1 MQDTEEEKVVNSYES
16 FSIIALF
23 CYSFLSL
30 AFMAAKKNKI
40 INAFIGWLLLMSLWT
55 LGSLC
60 MRGMQRPS
68 VDFWFHVSLLGL
80 FFLPFAFYNFTAKV
94 LEAENFWCRH
104 FCLGLS
110 ALCYGINLFTE
121 YFLAPPEVVY
131 AADGSVGFVYH
142 FTWAISICFLIFA
155 VIIIRTIWFLYQYTR
170 KDQAVTR
177 KMTPI
182 YTGMIILFL
191 GHVLLMVPFFKG
203 FPIDIIGGIL
213 NALCIFYA
221 LYRMRLFKLT
231 LLISRGNCYVI
242 AAGIVLLCVYNGIM
256 PFAKFLD
263 RYFRLSDSQAIMV
276 ISMAVLGLTMLIYLI
291 IKRFFDQVFIKE
303 EQRQAES
310 LKEFSSFV
318 SKTLQVDEILSAL
331 VETIQ
336 KTVQVS
342 KVYVCLKDDNGEYP
356 MVRSS
361 SPLDVRNFRIGKDH
375 PIVSCLKQT
384 SGCLM
389 MRDFKCSTSYRSL
402 WETEKEQL
410 ESWKTTCFVA
420 LKDEEDLVG
429 IVMLSEKNRHGGF
442 TYDDITFLSSMDS
455 VSSIAIKNSRLYEK
469 AYKEARMDELT
480 GLLNRK
486 CFYETLKK
494 ETENCRD
501 VLSLAILNID
511 DFKLFNQLYGNAQG
525 DQTLKRIADMIR
537 ASVGEYGYV
546 ARYSGKE
553 FAVILPDYD
562 VYAAKVLVENICEQ
576 VKNMHV
582 KSENYSLKRLTLS
595 CGICAIPYTAANMD
609 ELIHNADMAVYHV
622 KRSGKNAIMVFSAG
636 ILQENQENMGTIQ
649 WYHSSAYH
657 EYASTIYA
665 LTAAIDTK
673 DHYTFSHS
681 KNVAYYASELAR
693 AYGLNQECVDI
704 VKEAGLLHDI
714 GKIGIP
720 EDILNK
726 PGTLTEEEYEIM
738 KGHVESSI
746 GIIRHLPSLDY
757 VIPAVIGHH
766 ERYDGRGYPR
776 RIAGEDIPL
785 MARILCIADS
795 FDAIV
800 SKRSYKEPQSV
811 ERAVQ
816 ILEEEAG
823 GQFDPKLV
831 PAFIKLIQSGKMD
844 VKKEDWEVLKE

>member
-1 MQDTEEEKVVNSYES
+1 MNSYES
-16 FSIIALF
+16 ISIIALF
-23 CYSFLSL
+23 CYGFLSL

-60 MRGMQRPS
+60 MRAMLRPS
-68 VDFWFHVSLLGL
+68 ADFWFHVSMTGL
-80 FFLPFAFYNFTAKV
+80 FFLPYAFYNFIAKV
-94 LEAENFWCRH
+94 LGAENFWCQRV
-104 FCLGLS
+104 CLGLS
-110 ALCYGINLFTE
+110 ALCYGINLFTD

-131 AADGSVGFVYH
+131 TADGRAGFVYH
-142 FTWAISICFLIFA
+142 FTWAISICFLVFA
-155 VIIIRTIWFLYQYTR
+155 VIIIRTVWFLYQHAK
-170 KDQAVTR
+170 KDQIMI
-177 KMTPI
+177 KKLIPI
-182 YTGMIILFL
+182 YLGIIVLFL
-191 GHVLLMVPFFKG
+191 GHLLLIVPFFEG

-242 AAGIVLLCVYNGIM
+242 AAGIVLLCIYNGIM
-256 PFAKFLD
+256 PFASFLD
-263 RYFRLSDSQAIMV
+263 RYFYLSHTQAIMV
-276 ISMAVLGLTMLIYLI
+276 ISMAVLGLTMTLYII
-291 IKRFFDQVFIKE
+291 IKRFFDQIFIKE
-303 EQRQAES
+303 ERRQSES
-310 LKEFSSFV
+310 LKEFSNFV

-342 KVYVCLKDDNGEYP
+342 KVYVCLKDDNGDYP

-361 SPLDVRNFRIGKDH
+361 SPLDIRDFKIWKDH
-375 PIVSCLKQT
+375 PVVSCLKQ
-384 SGCLM
+384 SAGCLM
-389 MRDFKCSTSYRSL
+389 MRDFKRTTCYCGL
-402 WETEKEQL
+402 WEAEKEEL
-410 ESWKTTCFVA
+410 AAWKTACFVA
-420 LKDEEDLVG
+420 LKDEDDLVG
-429 IVMLSEKNRHGGF
+429 IVMLSEKARHAGF
-442 TYDDITFLSSMDS
+442 TYDDITFLMSVDS

-469 AYKEARMDELT
+469 AYKEARMDDLT

-494 ETENCRD
+494 ETENCKD

-525 DQTLKRIADMIR
+525 DQALKRIADIIQ
-537 ASVGEYGYV
+537 ATVGERGYV

-553 FAVILPDYD
+553 FAVILPDQD
-562 VYAAKVLVENICEQ
+562 VYTAKVLVENICEQ
-576 VKNMHV
+576 VKKMHV
-582 KSENYSLKRLTLS
+582 KSENYPFKILTLS
-595 CGICAIPYTAANMD
+595 CGICAIPYTAANMN
-609 ELIHNADMAVYHV
+609 ELIYNADMAVYHV
-622 KRSGKNAIMVFSAG
+622 KRSGKNAVMVFSAG
-636 ILQENQENMGTIQ
+636 IIQESQVSMGTMQ
-649 WYHSSAYH
+649 GYHHSSAYH

-693 AYGLNQECVDI
+693 AYGLNPECVDI

-726 PGTLTEEEYEIM
+726 PGRLTEKEYEIM

-766 ERYDGRGYPR
+766 ERYDGKGYPR

-800 SKRSYKEPQSV
+800 SKRSYKEPQTA
-811 ERAVQ
+811 ERALQ

-823 GQFDPKLV
+823 RQFDPELV
-831 PAFIKLIQSGKMD
+831 SVYIKLIKSGKVQ
-844 VKKEDWEVLKE
+844 VKKEEMRA